1 MNKISRYFEY
11 ISRFPKFFSPN
22 DSIRIVSDRKE
33 IEEYALN
40 NNTSMGVVFENGQ
53 FAIVVDLVKNEAGSK
68 YTYSRIINKNGYNGV
83 VIVPIYDDKILVLEQ
98 FRHGTRQ
105 LEIEL
110 PRGFSEPAILP
121 EENAIKE
128 VFEEIGGKISK
139 LDCCGSVISDTGL
152 TGGEVYV
159 FICKLESIGDL
170 LREEG
175 IEGYKLLSLEEIEEL
190 IYKGVIRDSFTIS
203 AISKI
208 KIYLKKR
215 GSDVFRFI

>member
-1 MNKISRYFEY
+1 MDKISRYFEY
-11 ISRFPKFFSPN
+11 ISKFPKFFSPN
-22 DSIRIVSDRKE
+22 DSIRIVTDRKE
-33 IEEYALN
+33 LEKYALN
-40 NNTSMGVVFENGQ
+40 SHSDIGVIFENDD
-53 FAIVVDLVKNEAGSK
+53 FAIIVDLLENESGSR

-83 VIVPIYDDKILVLEQ
+83 VIVPVYEGKIVVLEQ

-121 EENAIKE
+121 EKNAAKE
-128 VFEEIGGKISK
+128 VFEEIGGKIGK
-139 LDCCGSVISDTGL
+139 IECCGSVISDTGL

-175 IEGYKLLSLEEIEEL
+175 IRGYKLLSLEEIEDL